1 MGAASS
7 VLVNASTEK
16 EEPSPFP
23 DEIVALVHRISVFKT
38 KIALIDSK
46 LVIQELGKKFVK
58 DCRML
63 VLSLTSRTKSQLQ
76 AMVKSCGFSSSEELI
91 ALGPGGFGKL
101 RQPIFDA
108 PFLKISFYHCT
119 VQVSVKGK
127 E

>member
-76 AMVKSCGFSSSEELI
+76 AMVKSCGFNSSEELI
-91 ALGPGGFGKL
+91 ALGPGGFGMNFNL
-101 RQPIFDA
+101 MFRF
-108 PFLKISFYHCT
+108 
-119 VQVSVKGK
+119 
-127 E
+127 